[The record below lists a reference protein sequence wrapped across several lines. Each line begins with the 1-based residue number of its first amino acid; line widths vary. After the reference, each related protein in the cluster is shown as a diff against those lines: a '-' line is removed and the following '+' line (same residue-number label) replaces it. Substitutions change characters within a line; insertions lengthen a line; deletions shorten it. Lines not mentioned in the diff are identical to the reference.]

1 MNNPFKVGE
10 EVTGESF
17 IGRKEWLKFFF
28 ESIYKSKEKS
38 GSISLT
44 GIPRVGKSSL
54 IYNVRNTP
62 TNLGRDIYS
71 VEVIMGKCT
80 DFNSFWI
87 TILWAIYDVLDEE
100 DVLSEGERKI
110 LKPFLDEETIPPIKF
125 RRQIEKFFT
134 SISRKCKLVIYID
147 EFDFAEKVFGN
158 NSSHFQFLR
167 ELVSD
172 SNYSMSFVVVSRR
185 SLMHIETSS
194 FGGSNL
200 NGVFQKVSLK
210 GFDNEELKEYF
221 DKING
226 AGITLSE
233 EIKSIILYLAGR
245 SPYLLSTLG
254 RAIVE
259 DQGRHTIN
267 EIYEKCSQQFLEYYK
282 NILSLLK
289 DEEYYL
295 KLIQLYIGPKYDLKK
310 TELDELVAR
319 GYITEERNASYG
331 SIDHDNDYDSQ
342 MTRYETISEHFIDY
356 LRIVTEVDVD
366 QIWTILSETE
376 KKIRLIIE
384 KEMKKEYGVRWMD
397 ELRRIAEECRKIN
410 RRFIDFHKADNYI
423 ESNRRRFGVRANDNI
438 LNVISIHELTNIME
452 YHWQKNFSKYFNNEL
467 FSKWIYKFNVI
478 AKARN
483 PLAHNF
489 AEYLTEEEIKVTEAY
504 CNEVTK
510 SIVQSLSIK
519 MK

>member
-17 IGRKEWLKFFF
+17 IGRKEWLKFFS
-28 ESIYKSKEKS
+28 ESLYKSTEKS

-54 IYNVRNTP
+54 IYNVRNHP
-62 TNLGRDIYS
+62 ENQGRNIHS
-71 VEVIMGKCT
+71 VEVTTGKCT
-80 DFNSFWI
+80 DFQSFWI
-87 TILWAIYDVLDEE
+87 TILWAIHDVLEEE
-100 DVLSEGERKI
+100 DVLTDVEKKI
-110 LKPFLDEETIPPIKF
+110 LKPFLEEESMPPIKF
-125 RRQIEKFFT
+125 RRQIEKFFS
-134 SISRKCKLVIYID
+134 SISRKCKLIIYID

-158 NSSHFQFLR
+158 NSSYFQFLR

-172 SNYSMSFVVVSRR
+172 SNYTMSFVVVSRR
-185 SLMHIETSS
+185 SLMHIETNS

-210 GFDNEELKEYF
+210 GFDNQELEEYF
-221 DKING
+221 AKINDSG
-226 AGITLSE
+226 VSLSE
-233 EIKSIILYLAGR
+233 EMKKDILYFAGR

-259 DQGRHTIN
+259 DQGQNTIN
-267 EIYEKCSQQFLEYYK
+267 DIYERCNQQFIEYYK

-289 DEEYYL
+289 DEDYYL
-295 KLIQLYIGPKYDLKK
+295 KLIQLYLGPKYDLKK

-331 SIDHDNDYDSQ
+331 NLNKDNDYDLNT
-342 MTRYETISEHFIDY
+342 TRYETISEHFIDY
-356 LRIVTEVDVD
+356 LRTVAEVEVD
-366 QIWTILSETE
+366 QIWSILSETE
-376 KKIRLIIE
+376 KKMRLIIE
-384 KEMKKEYGVRWMD
+384 KEMKEEYGFRWAE
-397 ELRRIAEECRKIN
+397 ELRRIGSELRKIN
-410 RRFIDFHKADNYI
+410 RWFINFDKVDAYM

-438 LNVISIHELTNIME
+438 LNVISIQELTNIME
-452 YHWQKNFSKYFNNEL
+452 YHWSKSFAKYFNHEL
-467 FSKWIYKFNVI
+467 FSIWRTKLDTI

-489 AEYLTEEEIKVTEAY
+489 ADFLSEEEIKITELY
-504 CNEVTK
+504 CNEILK
-510 SIVQSLSIK
+510 FIQLSLK
-519 MK
+519 Q